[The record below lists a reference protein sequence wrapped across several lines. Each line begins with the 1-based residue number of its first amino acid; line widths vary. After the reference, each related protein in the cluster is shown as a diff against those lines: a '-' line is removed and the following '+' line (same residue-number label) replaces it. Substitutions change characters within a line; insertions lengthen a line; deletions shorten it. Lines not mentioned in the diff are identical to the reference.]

1 MNIIKYHYSTTF
13 DFPEPVSKSRD
24 FEARFEVDS
33 TSSFT
38 IQDKKSGEG
47 CTFTVYGT
55 AWTKDPHDHDPSEC
69 ELHASELRYFYNVVR
84 LSVTYLTGFLVKGQS
99 GTASGIDLSL
109 TYEPPNVSHDFYEQA
124 EAAGIT
130 IKSKRGSDDF
140 TMAGYIIDLLTPAR
154 VEMLFSIVRAVK
166 RDTSR
171 VKYDALDLYFRGF
184 IDRIDPYFNW
194 YKIVEI
200 CQNPEY
206 GFIQDA
212 KADIVDLESSTVDL
226 KFLRLFA
233 HTRRHSTRH
242 RDWNNLWNE
251 LASDP
256 NRSKFL
262 ESLDAS
268 RAHYDQHIRALLEH
282 FILR

>member
-13 DFPEPVSKSRD
+13 DFPEPVSKNRD

-38 IQDKKSGEG
+38 IQDKKSGKG
-47 CTFTVYGT
+47 CTFTVYGA
-55 AWTKDPHDHDPSEC
+55 AWTGDPNNHDPSEC

-99 GTASGIDLSL
+99 GTASGIDPAL
-109 TYEPPNVSHDFYEQA
+109 TYEPPNITHDFYEQA

-130 IKSKRGSDDF
+130 IKSKKGSGAF
-140 TMAGYIIDLLTPAR
+140 TIAGYVIDPLTPAR
-154 VEMLFSIVRAVK
+154 VERLFSIVQAVK
-166 RDTSR
+166 LDTSG

-200 CQNPEY
+200 CQNPEH
-206 GFIQDA
+206 GFIQNA
-212 KADIVDLESSTVDL
+212 KADIFNLESSTVDL

-233 HTRRHSTRH
+233 HTRRHSKHH
-242 RDWNNLWNE
+242 RDWNTLWNK

-256 NRSKFL
+256 NRAKFL
-262 ESLDAS
+262 TSPNAS
-268 RAHYDQHIRALLEH
+268 RAHYNQHIRALLEH